1 MVVVQIGAN
10 RGNDDFTE
18 IIKNKKIEKLILV
31 EPLDFHNQSL
41 NECYKHLSNKY
52 IENVIITDKID
63 EKKAIIYYHKMDG
76 FEFGNNYELA
86 SLNKEHSFN
95 IRSYYDKNELI
106 QKEIDSTTINEL
118 FDKYQLI
125 KIDLLFID
133 TEGYD
138 EKIIKSINFEKYD
151 ISELYYENLHCN
163 IYDLRYFLETKNYE
177 INPSVL
183 LYGWSDNAKKKY

>member
-1 MVVVQIGAN
+1 
-10 RGNDDFTE
+10 
-18 IIKNKKIEKLILV
+18 
-31 EPLDFHNQSL
+31 
-41 NECYKHLSNKY
+41 
-52 IENVIITDKID
+52 
-63 EKKAIIYYHKMDG
+63 MDG

-106 QKEIDSTTINEL
+106 EKEIDSTTINEL

-163 IYDLRYFLETKNYE
+163 TYDLRYFLETKNYE